1 MLNGS
6 VVLAKATTTSS
17 YADVALFTDAPSHP
31 APSRDSSTV
40 LVYTI
45 PPAGAASALP
55 PGIRRPRR
63 EDERSAF
70 DAGAPSSASDDWRTG
85 RSDWEKGRLQTW
97 YRFEPKSR
105 LRTFQGIVTHHA
117 VVAPLHTSRRGT
129 SAGGTPRANAPR
141 GEAVPRLRRRL
152 VAPREANQAPS
163 DRSCS
168 LGTLRE
174 FVAHPAR
181 FRVHVDGRG
190 GRPRADGA

>member
-70 DAGAPSSASDDWRTG
+70 DAGAPSSASTTG
-85 RSDWEKGRLQTW
+85 ARGGARGKRSPLNLVST
-97 YRFEPKSR
+97 EPKSR
-105 LRTFQGIVTHHA
+105 LRTCEGIVNQPA